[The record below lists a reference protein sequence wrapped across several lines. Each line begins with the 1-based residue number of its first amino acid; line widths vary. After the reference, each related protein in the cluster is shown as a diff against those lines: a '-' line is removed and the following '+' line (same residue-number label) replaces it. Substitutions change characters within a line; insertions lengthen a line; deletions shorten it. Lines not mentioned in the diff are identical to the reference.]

1 MRVPPPSRRL
11 LPIACVLAALLALAF
26 APQSQA
32 DVGQRIIRL
41 CAEGKS
47 LAGFPPSAYAKAL
60 KEMSATT
67 EEYSECGQLIRQA
80 KADAARAG
88 AGGSGAATGTAPAQA
103 VTATPT
109 EQRAVA
115 NAARSGPESVQVGG
129 QAIHPGVIHANVSSA
144 LSTLPTPLLS
154 LLGFLAVCLLWC
166 GGAVLRRRARD
177 RRPD

>member
-1 MRVPPPSRRL
+1 MA
-11 LPIACVLAALLALAF
+11 ILAAAALC
-26 APQSQA
+26 APVAAGA
-32 DVGQRIIRL
+32 DVGQKIIRL
-41 CAEGKS
+41 CGEGKS
-47 LAGFPPSAYAKAL
+47 LSGYTQADYAKAL
-60 KEMSATT
+60 KEISATT

-129 QAIHPGVIHANVSSA
+129 QAVHPGVIHANVSSA